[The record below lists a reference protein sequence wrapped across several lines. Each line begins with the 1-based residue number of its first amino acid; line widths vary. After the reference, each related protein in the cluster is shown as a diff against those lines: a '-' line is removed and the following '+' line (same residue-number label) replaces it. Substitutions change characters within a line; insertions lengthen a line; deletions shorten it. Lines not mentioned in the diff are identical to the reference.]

1 MDTNNI
7 KFSKIFWPAMTAV
20 VAGMVISAIVWLC
33 IGISVMSAFDT
44 EPLKVERN
52 SVLVIDLAED
62 IVDSPRIS
70 ALGAFDAQTMSF
82 SAPITLLEALG
93 AIEYAAGDDRIAGI
107 CINPSGSGTVSAATL
122 EELRA
127 AIERFKLSG
136 KFVVAYNDSYTQGE
150 YYLASVADVVY
161 IEPQGEL
168 EWRGLSITVP
178 FFRNL
183 MDRLNIRAEVFRPTA
198 CRYKSAVEPYI
209 MTRMSDENRAQNKA
223 LAESLWST
231 IVDDV
236 AFSRELTAAELNDA
250 ADKLA
255 AVMPADA
262 VRLGFIDDMIYEDE
276 MEVVYDCLGVAAGRD
291 GLHNKISL
299 GTYLSTL
306 AAGGSASRN
315 VITVI
320 YADGQIVDGDM
331 EADDYV
337 FGTTLADK
345 LRTARLDD
353 QTKAVVLRVNS
364 PGGSALASDVVWRE
378 MELLRD
384 SKPVVVSMG
393 AYAASGGYYISAPA
407 DVIMAD
413 RLTVTG
419 SIGVYG
425 IMFNIGNALSSKL
438 GITFD
443 GVATNPAADMSM
455 LHELNAT
462 QRAAITKGV
471 DNVYETF
478 TRLVADGRNLPLDKV
493 LELAGGRVYS
503 GRDAVDIGL
512 ADANGGLS
520 EAIAVAAD
528 KAGIADDFTIY
539 EFRTPPSQLEML
551 VNMLTSQMISSGG
564 FGPLSQSQFAALRQ
578 LIEEHPFIA
587 TDNGIQTLM
596 PQRIEF
602 MQR

>member
-1 MDTNNI
+1 
-7 KFSKIFWPAMTAV
+7 MTAV
-20 VAGMVISAIVWLC
+20 ITGMVISAVVWLC
-33 IGISVMSAFDT
+33 IGASILSSFDT
-44 EPLKVERN
+44 EPVEVERN
-52 SVLVIDLAED
+52 SILVIDLAED

-70 ALGAFDAQTMSF
+70 PLGEFDPQTMSF
-82 SAPITLLEALG
+82 STPPITLLEALG
-93 AIEYAAGDDRIAGI
+93 AIEYAASDDNIAGI
-107 CINPSGSGTVSAATL
+107 CINPTGTGSVSAATL
-122 EELRA
+122 EELRG

-150 YYLASVADVVY
+150 YYLASAADAVY
-161 IEPQGEL
+161 IQPQGEL
-168 EWRGLSITVP
+168 EWCGLSINVP
-178 FFRNL
+178 FFRGL

-198 CRYKSAVEPYI
+198 CRYKSAVEPYV

-223 LAESLWST
+223 LAESMWRT

-236 AFSRELTAAELNDA
+236 ARSRELTAAELNAA
-250 ADKLA
+250 ADRLS

-276 MEVVYDCLGVAAGRD
+276 MEVVYDCCGVKAGRD

-306 AAGGSASRN
+306 AAGGASGGN
-315 VITVI
+315 KVAVI

-331 EADDYV
+331 EADDYI
-337 FGTTLADK
+337 FGTTLAGK
-345 LRTARLDD
+345 LRTARLDE

-407 DVIMAD
+407 DVILAD

-425 IMFNIGNALSSKL
+425 IMFDIGNALSSKL

-443 GVATNPAADMSM
+443 GVATNAAADMSM

-462 QRAAITKGV
+462 QRAAVTKGV
-471 DNVYETF
+471 DKVYDTF

-493 LELAGGRVYS
+493 LEIAGGRVYS
-503 GRDAVDIGL
+503 GSDAVEIGL

-520 EAIAVAAD
+520 DAIAVAAD

-539 EFRTPPSQLEML
+539 EFLAPPSELEALIDMF
-551 VNMLTSQMISSGG
+551 TSQVALSGG
-564 FGPLSQSQFAALRQ
+564 LGRLSQSQFAALRR
-578 LIEEHPFIA
+578 LVEDNPFIA
-587 TDNGIQTLM
+587 TDNGIQAVM

-602 MQR
+602 MRR

>member
-1 MDTNNI
+1 M

-20 VAGMVISAIVWLC
+20 IIGMVISAVVWFC
-33 IGISVMSAFDT
+33 IGTSILSSLSLK
-44 EPLKVERN
+44 PLKVDSN
-52 SVLVIDLAED
+52 SILMIDLAED

-70 ALGAFDAQTMSF
+70 LIGEFDPSTMSL
-82 SAPITLLEALG
+82 SNPPITLLEALG
-93 AIEYAAGDDRIAGI
+93 AIEYAAVDDNIAGI
-107 CINPSGSGTVSAATL
+107 CINPVGTGAVSAATL
-122 EELRA
+122 EELRS

-150 YYLASVADVVY
+150 YYIASVADAVY

-168 EWRGLSITVP
+168 EWRGIAINVP
-178 FFRNL
+178 FFRGL
-183 MDRLNIRAEVFRPTA
+183 LDRLNIRAEVFRPTA

-223 LAESLWST
+223 LAESVWQT

-236 AFSRELTAAELNDA
+236 ARSRELTADELNAA
-250 ADKLA
+250 ADKLSA
-255 AVMPADA
+255 MMPADA
-262 VRLGFIDDMIYEDE
+262 VRLGLIDEAIYEDE
-276 MEVVYDCLGVAAGRD
+276 MEVVYDCYGVKAGAN
-291 GLHNKISL
+291 GLHNKIPL
-299 GTYLSTL
+299 GIYISTL
-306 AAGGSASRN
+306 AAGGASN
-315 VITVI
+315 SNKVAVI

-331 EADDYV
+331 EADDYI

-345 LRTARLDD
+345 LRTARLDE

-407 DVIMAD
+407 DVILAD
-413 RLTVTG
+413 RLTITG

-425 IMFNIGNALSSKL
+425 IMFNIGSALSSKL

-443 GVATNPAADMSM
+443 GVATNTAADMSM

-462 QRAAITKGV
+462 QRAAITKSV
-471 DNVYETF
+471 DKVYDTF
-478 TRLVADGRNLPLDKV
+478 TRLVAEGRNLPLDKV
-493 LELAGGRVYS
+493 LEIAGGRVYS
-503 GRDAVDIGL
+503 GSDAVEIGL

-520 EAIAVAAD
+520 DAIAVAAD
-528 KAGIADDFTIY
+528 KAGIADNFTIY
-539 EFRTPPSQLEML
+539 EFVTPPSDLEML
-551 VNMLTSQMISSGG
+551 IDLFTSQVAVSGG
-564 FGPLSQSQFAALRQ
+564 IGRLSQSQFATLRRF
-578 LIEEHPFIA
+578 IEENPFIA
-587 TDNGIQTLM
+587 TDNGIQAVM

>member
-1 MDTNNI
+1 MNNI

-20 VAGMVISAIVWLC
+20 VAGMVISAAVWFC
-33 IGISVMSAFDT
+33 IGASILSAFNVET
-44 EPLKVERN
+44 IKVDHD

-62 IVDSPRIS
+62 IADSPRIS
-70 ALGAFDAQTMSF
+70 ALGSFDSQTMSF
-82 SAPITLLEALG
+82 SSPVTLLEVLG

-107 CINPSGSGTVSAATL
+107 CINPSGSGGVSAATL
-122 EELRA
+122 EELRD

-150 YYLASVADVVY
+150 YYLASVADAVY

-168 EWRGLSITVP
+168 DWRGLAVEMP
-178 FFRNL
+178 FFRGL

-198 CRYKSAVEPYI
+198 CRYKSAVEPYV
-209 MTRMSDENRAQNKA
+209 MTRMSDENRMQNKA
-223 LAESLWST
+223 LIESMWRT

-236 AFSRELTAAELNDA
+236 ARSRNLTAAELNAA
-250 ADKLA
+250 ADKLS

-262 VRLGFIDDMIYEDE
+262 VRLGLIDDMIYEDE
-276 MEVVYDCLGVAAGRD
+276 MEVVYDCLGVKAGRD

-299 GTYLSTL
+299 GTYISTL
-306 AAGGSASRN
+306 AAGGKPSRN
-315 VITVI
+315 TITVI

-337 FGTTLADK
+337 FGTTLAGK
-345 LRTARLDD
+345 LRTARLDEH
-353 QTKAVVLRVNS
+353 TKAVVLRVNS

-378 MELLRD
+378 MELLRE

-407 DVIMAD
+407 DVILAD

-443 GVATNPAADMSM
+443 GVATSPAANMSM

-471 DNVYETF
+471 DKVYDTF

-493 LELAGGRVYS
+493 LEIAGGRVYS
-503 GRDAVDIGL
+503 GSDAVEIGL

-539 EFRTPPSQLEML
+539 EFRTPPSELEML
-551 VNMLTSQMISSGG
+551 IDLFTSQMASSGSLG
-564 FGPLSQSQFAALRQ
+564 RLSQSQFAALRQ
-578 LIEEHPFIA
+578 LIEEHTFIA

-596 PQRIEF
+596 PQRLDF

>member
-1 MDTNNI
+1 M

-20 VAGMVISAIVWLC
+20 LVGMVVSAVVWLC
-33 IGISVMSAFDT
+33 IGASILSSFEV
-44 EPLKVERN
+44 EPPRVERN
-52 SVLVIDLAED
+52 SILVIDLAED

-70 ALGAFDAQTMSF
+70 ALGGFDSQTMSF
-82 SAPITLLEALG
+82 STPITLLEALG
-93 AIEYAAGDDRIAGI
+93 AIEYAAVDDNIAGI
-107 CINPSGSGTVSAATL
+107 CINPTGQGTVSAATL
-122 EELRA
+122 EELRS
-127 AIERFKLSG
+127 AIELFKLSG
-136 KFVVAYNDSYTQGE
+136 KFVVAYDDSYSQGE
-150 YYLASVADVVY
+150 YYLASVADAVY

-168 EWRGLSITVP
+168 EWRGLAINVP
-178 FFRNL
+178 FFRGL

-198 CRYKSAVEPYI
+198 CRYKSAVEPYV

-223 LAESLWST
+223 LAESMWST
-231 IVDDV
+231 IVDQV
-236 AFSRELTAAELNDA
+236 AESRDLTATELNAA

-262 VRLGFIDDMIYEDE
+262 MRLGFVDDMIYEDE
-276 MEVVYDCLGVAAGRD
+276 MEVVYDCYGVKAGRA
-291 GLHNKISL
+291 GIHNKISL
-299 GTYLSTL
+299 GEYLSTL
-306 AAGGSASRN
+306 TAGGISSRN
-315 VITVI
+315 MVTVI

-345 LRTARLDD
+345 LRTARLDCD
-353 QTKAVVLRVNS
+353 TKAVVLRVNS

-378 MELLRD
+378 MELLRE

-407 DVIMAD
+407 DVILAD

-443 GVATNPAADMSM
+443 SVATNAAADISM
-455 LHELNAT
+455 LRELNAT

-471 DNVYETF
+471 DKVYDTF
-478 TRLVADGRNLPLDKV
+478 TRLVADGRNLPMDKV
-493 LELAGGRVYS
+493 LDIAGGRVYS
-503 GRDAVDIGL
+503 GVDAVEIGL

-528 KAGIADDFTIY
+528 KAGIADDFAIY
-539 EFRTPPSQLEML
+539 EFRTPPSELEML
-551 VNMLTSQMISSGG
+551 IDLFMSQMAVSGG
-564 FGPLSQSQFAALRQ
+564 LGKLSQSQLAVLRS
-578 LIEEHPFIA
+578 LVEENPFIA
-587 TDNGIQTLM
+587 TDNGIQAIM
-596 PQRIEF
+596 PQRLDF